1 MTINTMS
8 EISTSSSQTSESESQ
23 SSDANLTKDQQNFL
37 VQWAV
42 EQFTVMKA
50 NRAYAER
57 QWYLNLCFYYGKQN
71 VVYRANP
78 NLVFGAN
85 GSLYVPPAPYWRV
98 RPVFNY
104 CKPIIRR
111 EIAKLNS
118 SKPTVN
124 VMPASTEDRDI
135 FAAQAGEDIWQAT
148 YRRLNLAR
156 VFRRASFWTQTC
168 GVGYI
173 KTYWDPNLT
182 DPEAKP
188 AVPPIPGITEAMMP
202 QVPTGDFAV
211 QHETPFHVFVPDLRE
226 EELEKQPYLI
236 HAQMRSAEWL
246 KMFFGYDFTDTSGLS
261 NEMIIDDSW
270 INLIGANNNQKGNK
284 QVLVL
289 ECWVKPGAL
298 PMMPE
303 GGFFSVAGN
312 RIMPPGVTFGWP
324 YQHGMYPFSK
334 LESIPSGKYY
344 SDSTLVDLIPIQKE
358 YNRTR
363 GQIIEAKNRMAKPQ
377 LIAEQGSVD
386 PSKITTEPGQ
396 VILYKTGFEAP
407 RPLPLQDIPSYVIN
421 EVQQLTTDFSEVSGQ
436 HEVSKGQTPTGVT
449 AATAISYLAEQDDTM
464 LSHAYQSFEEG
475 IEKSAKLIL
484 SYANQY
490 WSEERIIKVTG
501 PGGSFDAKAFKG
513 SDLRSNSDVRV
524 EAGSALPQSKAAT
537 QAFLMDLMNMGHI
550 DPQKG
555 LELMQIGSLSKLYET
570 VHLDIRQAQRENLKL
585 VSITPQMM
593 QAHQMQAE
601 QDFQE
606 HPDDYFSPND
616 PMSPVRTPIEAKPIV
631 AVNTFDNHEIHIKVH
646 NDYRKSQAFE
656 NADDMIKQLF
666 EDHVNAHIAAL
677 SATMMGAGMVPMAP
691 PPAENPGPEPMPEM
705 SM

>member
-1 MTINTMS
+1 MTMDTMAG
-8 EISTSSSQTSESESQ
+8 ISTSSSQTSEPEAQTGLS
-23 SSDANLTKDQQNFL
+23 KDQHNQL

-42 EQFTVMKA
+42 EQFTIMKA

-57 QWYLNLCFYYGKQN
+57 QWYLNLSFYYGKQN

-98 RPVFNY
+98 RPVFNR

-118 SKPTVN
+118 TKPTVN

-135 FAAQAGEDIWQAT
+135 FAAQAGEDIWEST

-168 GVGYI
+168 GTGYI
-173 KTYWDPNLT
+173 KTYWDPT
-182 DPEAKP
+182 IKDPES
-188 AVPPIPGITEAMMP
+188 VPQEIPPELEALGIQPPETS
-202 QVPTGDFAV
+202 GDFVV

-236 HAQMRSAEWL
+236 HAQMKNAEWI
-246 KMFFGYDFTDTSGLS
+246 KMFFGHDFTDTSGLS

-284 QVLVL
+284 QILVL

-298 PMMPE
+298 PMFPE
-303 GGFFSVAGN
+303 GGLFTVAGN
-312 RIMPPGVTFGWP
+312 QIMPPGVTFGWP

-344 SDSTLVDLIPIQKE
+344 SESTLVDLIPIQKE

-386 PSKITTEPGQ
+386 PAKITTEPGQ
-396 VILYKTGFEAP
+396 VILYKTGFQP
-407 RPLPLQDIPSYVIN
+407 PQPLPLQDMPSYVIN
-421 EVQQLTTDFSEVSGQ
+421 EVQQLQQDFDVISGQTEVSRG
-436 HEVSKGQTPTGVT
+436 ETPTGVT
-449 AATAISYLAEQDDTM
+449 AATAIAYLQEQDDTI
-464 LSHAYQSFEEG
+464 LSHAYQSYEEG
-475 IEKSAKLIL
+475 IEKCAKLIL
-484 SYANQY
+484 AYANQY
-490 WSEERIIKVTG
+490 WSEERIIKVIG

-513 SDLRSNSDVRV
+513 SDLRGNTDVRV
-524 EAGSALPQSKAAT
+524 EGGSALPQSKAAT
-537 QAFLMDLMNMGHI
+537 QAFLMDLMNAGHI

-585 VSITPQMM
+585 AVITPDMM
-593 QAHQMQAE
+593 QEHQMAAQ
-601 QDFQE
+601 QDFQQN
-606 HPDDYFSPND
+606 PDDYFEPSD
-616 PMSPVRTPIEAKPIV
+616 PMAPMRQPVEAKPIV
-631 AVNTFDNHEIHIKVH
+631 PVNTYDNHEIHIQIH
-646 NDYRKSQAFE
+646 NDYRKSQEFE
-656 NADDMIKQLF
+656 NADDMVKQLF
-666 EDHVNAHIAAL
+666 EDHVNAHISAL
-677 SATMMGAGMVPMAP
+677 SAVMMGAGMAPMP
-691 PPAENPGPEPMPEM
+691 PESPGPEPMPET